1 MAASTI
7 SAGFAVEATELS
19 FDKNLNKGA
28 TLLDYDDFEQK
39 ISSIDGDELI
49 GGGGGTS
56 EDLNTIIV
64 DLPVSDGSD
73 IQSGYAYIE
82 TSTRNVKVKA

>member
-28 TLLDYDDFEQK
+28 TLAAFLEGKSLISVFRLPFIIGIILLTATFPTPFKSSK
-39 ISSIDGDELI
+39 ILVKLITSSGFKITL
-49 GGGGGTS
+49 
-56 EDLNTIIV
+56 
-64 DLPVSDGSD
+64 
-73 IQSGYAYIE
+73 
-82 TSTRNVKVKA
+82 K